1 MSVTDRAAVV
11 AALEANLR
19 HIERLVGH
27 VDPSTAATRPTPP
40 EWSALEV
47 VEHLVV
53 VERAVHKSVTG
64 AVGTPASDRRT
75 RDKDPIVAGLATLPD
90 RIAAPELVHP
100 TGRFTSLAE
109 AVRMFRE
116 RRTTTLDLARSLDVD
131 WDAHHA
137 PHPIIG
143 MLDVGQWFLLA
154 ATHGERHALQIERQS
169 H

>member
-27 VDPSTAATRPTPP
+27 VDPTTAAARPTPE
-40 EWSALEV
+40 EWSALEI

-64 AVGTPASDRRT
+64 AVGVPASERRT
-75 RDKDPIVAGLATLPD
+75 RDKDPIIAGLATLPD
-90 RIAAPELVHP
+90 RIPAPDIVHP
-100 TGRFTSLAE
+100 TGRFSSLAE
-109 AVRMFRE
+109 AVRIFRE
-116 RRTTTLDLARSLDVD
+116 RRTTTLDLARSLDVA

-143 MLDVGQWFLLA
+143 VLDVGQWFLLA
-154 ATHGERHALQIERQS
+154 ATHGERHALQIERQTR
-169 H
+169 